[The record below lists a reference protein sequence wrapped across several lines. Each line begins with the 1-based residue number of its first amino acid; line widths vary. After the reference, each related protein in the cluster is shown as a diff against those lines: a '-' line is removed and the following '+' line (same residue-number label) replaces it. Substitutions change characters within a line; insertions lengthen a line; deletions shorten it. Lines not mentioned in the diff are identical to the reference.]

1 MEQSE
6 AVVNMEPLVSIIMPA
21 YNCEKYI
28 YETVSSIQRQT
39 YTNWELILIDD
50 GSKDQTGIICD
61 NLSAEDNRIKVLHIK
76 NDGVSNARNTGLNVA
91 RGFYITF
98 IDSDDLWRDSTLEVE
113 VSQIQGS
120 DLLIF
125 GYETFPHVQRLGIK
139 EELILSNMGDTPSNF
154 VELSNQH
161 LINPVWNKLYKT
173 EKIKELQVSFPIDL
187 TMGEDL
193 IFNLSYIKA
202 CKKIK
207 VIPAIL
213 YKYRREYLS
222 SLSNIIKQ
230 SSFVEQKRLKE
241 TTDHFFL
248 YDKTVERKTSIDFV
262 NTIIDMAV
270 SSVGNKNYDK
280 ESSIR
285 IMRQWFGDEYF
296 KSLINSIYL
305 SEIKQNLVI
314 SYMILHNKYKHIYY
328 WFKIRKLLSWIKNK
342 LRVKG

>member
-6 AVVNMEPLVSIIMPA
+6 ALLCTEPLVSIIMPA
-21 YNCEKYI
+21 YNCEEYI
-28 YETVSSIQRQT
+28 CDTVESIIKQT
-39 YTNWELILIDD
+39 YTNWELLIVDD

-61 NLSAEDNRIKVLHIK
+61 NLSAKDNRIKVLHIK
-76 NDGVSNARNTGLNVA
+76 NGGVSNARNTGLNVA
-91 RGFYITF
+91 KGFYIAF
-98 IDSDDLWRDSTLEVE
+98 IDSDDLWIDSTLEDE
-113 VSQIQGS
+113 VSHIQGS

-125 GYETFPHVQRLGIK
+125 GYETFPRVQRLGIK
-139 EELILSNMGDTPSNF
+139 EELILSNVRDFSSNF

-161 LINPVWNKLYKT
+161 LINPVWNKLYNA
-173 EKIKELQVSFPIDL
+173 ERIKEFQVSFPIDL
-187 TMGEDL
+187 AMGEDL

-222 SLSNIIKQ
+222 SLSNVIKQ

-241 TTDHFFL
+241 TADRVFL

-280 ESSIR
+280 KSSIH
-285 IMRQWFGDEYF
+285 IMQKWFEDEYF
-296 KSLINSIYL
+296 KSLIRLIDTR
-305 SEIKQNLVI
+305 EIKQNPFI
-314 SYMILHNKYKHIYY
+314 SYMIINKKYKHIYY
-328 WFKIRKLLSWIKNK
+328 WFRIRKLLSWVKNE
-342 LRVKG
+342 LRT